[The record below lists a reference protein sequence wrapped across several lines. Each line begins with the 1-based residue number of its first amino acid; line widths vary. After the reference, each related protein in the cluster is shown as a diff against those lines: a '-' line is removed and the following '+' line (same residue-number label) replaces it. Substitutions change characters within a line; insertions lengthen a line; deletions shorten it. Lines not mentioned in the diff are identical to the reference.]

1 MNRPGDASRPY
12 TPSDYRTNRD
22 IRNVGYD
29 RLRSHGVAPEKAREV
44 ANKSVE
50 KLLRDQDRNA
60 GGTGKVAHAVDGATN
75 PFRVPF
81 DWEQP
86 NP

>member
-1 MNRPGDASRPY
+1 VNRPGDAERPY

-29 RLRSHGVAPEKAREV
+29 RLRAHGVPAERAREV
-44 ANKSVE
+44 SARSVD
-50 KLLRDQDRNA
+50 KLLRDQDRNC
-60 GGTGKVAHAVDGATN
+60 GGSGKLAHATVETTN

-81 DWEQP
+81 DFEK
-86 NP
+86 